1 MSLPIRGM
9 SQYCLGAILKQ
20 PNWTRILTVL
30 LVILA
35 VYALLYIAGSTLAR
49 FTHTIFLFVMAAI
62 VAYILNPMVNFLE
75 APFRARW
82 LAILLSYVSLAIGLF
97 TLSVFLFTP
106 FIQQS
111 QSLIDNLHTPST
123 GSLRTMKS
131 VVDQTTAVRMG
142 LSNQKSALG
151 TKGQLSSAEIRRV
164 DHQIAVLQHDMKNL
178 ENGTLSGSSRAHN
191 AKTKLGATRLPPN
204 PEPQTAV
211 PPSYVTPINK
221 QIQQVASLYKSAVQ
235 DPSNVDDTV
244 LSQAESQAVKARSE
258 ASHMYHVMSTTPILL
273 IRSQTWLDQ
282 HGIATDLHAKFGQAA
297 SQVSNQG
304 TYILDNAIT
313 IVSATANVLLN
324 TTLVLIITFYFLSDG
339 GGLIHGGLNLVPAKY
354 REQVWFFIL
363 SLDKVLGGYI
373 RGQIFL
379 SALSGVLAGGGAAVL
394 GVPYPLLIG
403 IVTFLLQWIPVIGP
417 LIAFIPPLVI
427 SLFFMPV
434 TTTVVFGLYFIAF
447 QQLVTNIVG
456 PRINSKAVGIH
467 PLEAILAVLVGYPIA
482 GFLGAFLAV
491 PIAGVIHIV
500 VREMYAYFAHGK
512 SLPTAVV
519 PVTEAEAERP
529 SPRGSIPIE
538 PDIIGHNVRNKHA
551 SSEG

>member
-1 MSLPIRGM
+1 M
-9 SQYCLGAILKQ
+9 KQ

-35 VYALLYIAGSTLAR
+35 TYALLYIAGSTLGR
-49 FTHTIFLFVMAAI
+49 FTHTIFLFVVAAI

-111 QSLIDNLHTPST
+111 QSLIDNLHTPSV
-123 GSLRTMKS
+123 GSLKAMKS
-131 VVDQTTAVRMG
+131 VVDQTATVRAD
-142 LSNQKSALG
+142 LSGQKSLVS
-151 TKGQLSSAEIRRV
+151 TKGQLSGAEVRKV
-164 DHQIAVLQHDMKNL
+164 DRQISVLQHDMKNL

-191 AKTKLGATRLPPN
+191 AKIKVGAIRLPPN

-211 PPSYVTPINK
+211 PPSYISPINK
-221 QIQQVASLYKSAVQ
+221 QIQQMASLYKLAVQ
-235 DPSNVDDTV
+235 DPSNINGA
-244 LSQAESQAVKARSE
+244 SFSQAVSHAEKVRSD
-258 ASHMYHVMSTTPILL
+258 ASHMYQVMSTTPILL

-304 TYILDNAIT
+304 TYLLDNAIT

-339 GGLIHGGLNLVPAKY
+339 GGLIHGGLNIVPAKY

-379 SALSGVLAGGGAAVL
+379 SALSGILAGGGAAVL

-403 IVTFLLQWIPVIGP
+403 IVTFLLQSVPVIGP
-417 LIAFIPPLVI
+417 LVAFIPPLVI

-434 TTTVVFGLYFIAF
+434 TTTVVFVLYFVAF
-447 QQLVTNIVG
+447 QQLVTNVVG
-456 PRINSKAVGIH
+456 PRINSRAVGIH
-467 PLEAILAVLVGYPIA
+467 PLEAILAVLVGFPI
-482 GFLGAFLAV
+482 GGILGAFLAV
-491 PIAGVIHIV
+491 PIAGVVHIV
-500 VREMYAYFAHGK
+500 VRELYGYFAHGK
-512 SLPTAVV
+512 SLPTAMV
-519 PVTEAEAERP
+519 PVTESEAEKS
-529 SPRGSIPIE
+529 SPRGAVPIE
-538 PDIIGHNVRNKHA
+538 PGIIAHNVRNKHA